1 MKKKKILITTIIL
14 LIITILNIVLNL
26 SQTMALT
33 QTDVETMFNNSWEV
47 FIGNSNKC
55 IDNTWIGNLTSKNL
69 TISYDIFKE
78 SNNMFCMNEG
88 NHYSSYNA
96 YENGYL
102 FVVKSG
108 VLYIYK
114 DNQYVEV
121 NRDILQEN
129 FRVNADIT
137 NPKIYNQVAY
147 ILNESQQQENRT
159 DVENYIY
166 QQAIWDLL
174 QGKNSTNGR
183 NSKVKNIL
191 QKSETYA
198 DDNTKNIDAV
208 FYILQQTDTT
218 QRMIQTIDDNKTA
231 EYWLIDKG
239 YGYEYSGS
247 IYKCSSYGLIQYK
260 TEEKCII
267 CGGSK
272 RLADGKCLN
281 CRASL
286 NNIKYYSKIREKEGK
301 LEFKMEVYFF
311 EDVHID
317 KLSNYSES
325 ASFAQN
331 KNVQD
336 VVLYRGISYLNG
348 ESDDN
353 KEFTILVGNFTNE
366 YFQNIL
372 IGKATEYKEEETIS
386 LSGTVWLDGQQGLK
400 PVSVPNGYFDT
411 NENCLEGITVCLYDN
426 DTNEIIKTTS
436 TDKNGNYKFTDIP
449 KNTNGYKIKF
459 AYDGIN
465 YIVTEPNVNNNLA
478 QYTEINSNVVDV
490 ERARFN
496 NKFAKIEKGEAIN
509 NTGARSAIL
518 TYKYTDDKAILN
530 LEDSSYHLIWA
541 ETTKSY
547 NETTKFINMGLVKK
561 GVDLSAY
568 TSIDSAKVSINGKT
582 ITYKGTSINNIIN
595 GNESA
600 TYNIYLYNSD
610 YNYRIGD
617 YKGLK
622 ENTTNEETETF
633 KSNSSELEV
642 GITYKVILNNESVT
656 PAKINKIAYYCDMD
670 LDINTINDSNHT
682 YIYKGN
688 KTINGKNYNKY
699 EITFLKPIELNNENN
714 QYVFNLEFS
723 VAKDDLGHIILD
735 ENKNYV
741 EILSYSTD
749 TGCIDCDSEPG
760 NIEEHPNEDDSD
772 DAPVINISLTEEGRK
787 ISGFVFEDLKTTDN
801 QFGNGY
807 YEEET
812 ENKVNDVIVQ
822 LIEKKSIEINGT
834 TQNLEYI
841 WQETVS
847 GSNKVKCV
855 SLDGQY
861 ITSYNV
867 ENADGQYQFKDFIPG
882 NYIIRFIYGDGTYY
896 DTAIDG
902 TTATDKSKANILKYN
917 GQAYKSA
924 MDLGYKETFYDN
936 EFYGQMGCEKYE
948 NDVSGTNNIFYTTNL
963 SKARDNE
970 ARRLEEMAYAT
981 ENTTSLVIDNKDK
994 LENTWMCAETS
1005 NIVVSVGSGTKF
1017 EQNNVNFGLILR
1029 PHSSYTLEKHIVKLK
1044 VDDIADVEVAK
1055 DTNGN
1060 YIFEN
1065 GLLGYSDSIGGLV
1078 LATATTKD
1086 TAIGRWTIE
1095 TDLDN
1100 VRGGISIT
1108 YCYKI
1113 TNNGESEYIGAKL
1126 SEALNNGQSYSD
1138 LAGEVKKYQKTSNSN
1153 VYSGIGMY
1161 LGTTYYTGNIGTDIA
1176 IGGAGS
1182 VKVEDYLSSNTK
1194 RTLSIKN
1201 DEFTSAGTATKSV
1214 WIDNST
1220 TGQEEVQVIQSKE
1233 ISLAKGE
1240 SKYIYL
1246 ELAKD
1251 NVDTTTIKEGLKYRS
1266 YAAQLISSDNMAS
1279 TTLGNLQY
1287 VQAYTDDVPVRDI
1300 VPEDDEFIAETVIIT
1315 KSTGLADVITI
1326 ENTNNNTMKIV
1337 IAVTSGL
1344 VIIAIGA
1351 VLIKKFII

>member
-1 MKKKKILITTIIL
+1 MKKKIILITTLIL
-14 LIITILNIVLNL
+14 LIITILSMILNL
-26 SQTMALT
+26 SKTMALT
-33 QTDVETMFNNSWEV
+33 IEEQEV
-47 FIGNSNKC
+47 LDDLGTNIKIGNS
-55 IDNTWIGNLTSKNL
+55 TQSVTTGWIGGTSTH
-69 TISYDIFKE
+69 TIPYDTFKTA
-78 SNNMFCMNEG
+78 SNMFCLNAGLPYTSNVQFKKGYLILVIKNKIYSYNYDERKWED
-88 NHYSSYNA
+88 YSSYSSIK
-96 YENGYL
+96 ENINIDLDLKQIYAISYVL
-102 FVVKSG
+102 AKSTNTT
-108 VLYIYK
+108 K
-114 DNQYVEV
+114 EEV
-121 NRDILQEN
+121 
-129 FRVNADIT
+129 
-137 NPKIYNQVAY
+137 
-147 ILNESQQQENRT
+147 SGS
-159 DVENYIY
+159 IY
-166 QQAIWDLL
+166 QQAIWKILG
-174 QGKNSTNGR
+174 QTTKEVYKENETNALYVQAI
-183 NSKVKNIL
+183 N
-191 QKSETYA
+191 YA
-198 DDNTKNIDAV
+198 SHVIDSNTTKYYNAI
-208 FYILQQTDTT
+208 FYILDAEEIEGNKY
-218 QRMIQTIDDNKTA
+218 IQHPYRFDDKFYIFDGDMYLKQKKFNKDGNN
-231 EYWLIDKG
+231 YYLRY
-239 YGYEYSGS
+239 YGSNGTHEIIVTLQSDGTYEIEHNFYIFNQEDNYNINLNTS
-247 IYKCSSYGLIQYK
+247 ITNFKNFIK
-260 TEEKCII
+260 
-267 CGGSK
+267 
-272 RLADGKCLN
+272 N
-281 CRASL
+281 
-286 NNIKYYSKIREKEGK
+286 NNISKEAWTEPKIVSIMTEKTTYY
-301 LEFKMEVYFF
+301 
-311 EDVHID
+311 
-317 KLSNYSES
+317 
-325 ASFAQN
+325 
-331 KNVQD
+331 
-336 VVLYRGISYLNG
+336 
-348 ESDDN
+348 
-353 KEFTILVGNFTNE
+353 
-366 YFQNIL
+366 QNIL
-372 IGKATEYKEEETIS
+372 IGKATEYEEEEKEETIS
-386 LSGTVWLDGQQGLK
+386 LSGMVWLDGQQGLK
-400 PVSVPNGYFDT
+400 PVSMPNGYINL
-411 NENCLEGITVCLYDN
+411 NEEFLEGIRVLLINN
-426 DTNEIIKTTS
+426 DTSRTIKTTYTNRDGYYS
-436 TDKNGNYKFTDIP
+436 FSNIP

-465 YIVTEPNVNNNLA
+465 YIVTKDNQDKISNYKEL
-478 QYTEINSNVVDV
+478 NSNVVDV
-490 ERARFN
+490 ERTRFN
-496 NKFAKIEKGEAIN
+496 SKFARIEKGEAIN
-509 NTGARSAIL
+509 NTGARSAEL
-518 TYKYTDDKAILN
+518 TYNYTADKAILN
-530 LEDSSYHLIWA
+530 LEDEYYHIIYA
-541 ETTKSY
+541 ETTQSY
-547 NETTKFINMGLVKK
+547 NETTGCINMGLVKK

-568 TSIDSAKVSINGKT
+568 TSIDSAKVTINGKT
-582 ITYKGTSINNIIN
+582 STYKGTSINNIIN

-622 ENTTNEETETF
+622 ENTTNEEAETF
-633 KSNSSELEV
+633 KNNSSELEV

-656 PAKINKIAYYCDMD
+656 PAKINKIAYYCDID
-670 LDINTINDSNHT
+670 LNPYTISSDNWNLV
-682 YIYKGN
+682 YIGE
-688 KTINGKNYNKY
+688 KTINNMGYQKY
-699 EITFLKPIELNNENN
+699 EITFNEPIELNNENN
-714 QYVFNLEFS
+714 QYVFNLDFS

-867 ENADGQYQFKDFIPG
+867 ENEDGQYQFKDFIPG

-902 TTATDKSKANILKYN
+902 TTATDKSKDNILKYN

-1279 TTLGNLQY
+1279 TTLGNLKY
-1287 VQAYTDDVPVRDI
+1287 IQAYTDDVPVRYI

>member
-1 MKKKKILITTIIL
+1 MKKKIILITTLIL

-26 SQTMALT
+26 SQTMALKIEE
-33 QTDVETMFNNSWEV
+33 QEV
-47 FIGNSNKC
+47 LDDLGTNIKIGNS
-55 IDNTWIGNLTSKNL
+55 TQSVTTGWIGGTSTH
-69 TISYDIFKE
+69 TIPYDTFKTA
-78 SNNMFCMNEG
+78 SNMFCLNAGLPYTSNVQFKKGYLILVIKNEIYSY
-88 NHYSSYNA
+88 NYDERKWEDYSSYSSIK
-96 YENGYL
+96 ENINIDLDLKQIYAISYVL
-102 FVVKSG
+102 AKSTNTT
-108 VLYIYK
+108 K
-114 DNQYVEV
+114 EEV
-121 NRDILQEN
+121 SD
-129 FRVNADIT
+129 
-137 NPKIYNQVAY
+137 
-147 ILNESQQQENRT
+147 S
-159 DVENYIY
+159 IY
-166 QQAIWDLL
+166 QQAIWKILG
-174 QGKNSTNGR
+174 QTTKWAYKENETNALYVQAI
-183 NSKVKNIL
+183 N
-191 QKSETYA
+191 YA
-198 DDNTKNIDAV
+198 SHVIDSNTTKYYNAI
-208 FYILQQTDTT
+208 FYILDAEESETTYIQNYNNNDTYYICNEDIYEN
-218 QRMIQTIDDNKTA
+218 QRKFNQEVNTYYLRYYASNGLHEHIITLKLNGK
-231 EYWLIDKG
+231 
-239 YGYEYSGS
+239 
-247 IYKCSSYGLIQYK
+247 YKIEHYYIPLN
-260 TEEKCII
+260 EEKNKEYNI
-267 CGGSK
+267 
-272 RLADGKCLN
+272 DLN
-281 CRASL
+281 ASIDNFNDKIKE
-286 NNIKYYSKIREKEGK
+286 NNISKEEWVEECIVEANTYK
-301 LEFKMEVYFF
+301 
-311 EDVHID
+311 
-317 KLSNYSES
+317 SS
-325 ASFAQN
+325 
-331 KNVQD
+331 
-336 VVLYRGISYLNG
+336 
-348 ESDDN
+348 
-353 KEFTILVGNFTNE
+353 
-366 YFQNIL
+366 FQNVL
-372 IGKATEYKEEETIS
+372 IGKATEYEEEETIS
-386 LSGTVWLDGQQGLK
+386 LSGKVWLDGQQGLK

-449 KNTNGYKIKF
+449 KNTNGYKIQF

-633 KSNSSELEV
+633 KNNSSELEV

-948 NDVSGTNNIFYTTNL
+948 NDESGTNNIFYKANL

-981 ENTTSLVIDNKDK
+981 ENTTSLVIDSKDK

-1044 VDDIADVEVAK
+1044 VDDIADVEVTK

-1078 LATATTKD
+1078 LATATAKD

-1126 SEALNNGQSYSD
+1126 SEALNNGKSYSD

-1315 KSTGLADVITI
+1315 KSTGLTDVITI
-1326 ENTNNNTMKIV
+1326 ENTNNSTMKIV